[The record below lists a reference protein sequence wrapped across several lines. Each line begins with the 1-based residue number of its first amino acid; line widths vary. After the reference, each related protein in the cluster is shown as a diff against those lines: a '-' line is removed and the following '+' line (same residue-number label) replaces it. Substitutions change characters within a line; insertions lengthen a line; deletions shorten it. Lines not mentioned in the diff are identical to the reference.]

1 MMGAAKISRGTYL
14 LMEDRKN
21 DWLAQQLQE
30 EKRAQARIN
39 AMFGIRFSAGTER
52 AASSDARALRKDHFE
67 NCDAGSIKAAHAANC
82 DAKAVRNN
90 SVQNKGNS
98 KGYKTGGG
106 V

>member
-1 MMGAAKISRGTYL
+1 MAGAKLSRGTYL

-39 AMFGIRFSAGTER
+39 AMFGIRSSPGIAK
-52 AASSDARALRKDHFE
+52 AASIDARNLRNDHFE

-90 SVQNKGNS
+90 SVNNRANN
-98 KGYKTGGG
+98 KGYKTGRG

>member
-1 MMGAAKISRGTYL
+1 MMAAAKISRGTFL

-21 DWLAQQLQE
+21 DWLAQQLAE

-39 AMFGIRFSAGTER
+39 AMFGIRYSAGTDR
-52 AASSDARALRKDHFE
+52 PASTDARALRRDHFE

-90 SVQNKGNS
+90 TRNYNK
-98 KGYKTGGG
+98 K
-106 V
+106 

>member
-39 AMFGIRFSAGTER
+39 AMFGIRFSAGT
-52 AASSDARALRKDHFE
+52 
-67 NCDAGSIKAAHAANC
+67 
-82 DAKAVRNN
+82 
-90 SVQNKGNS
+90 
-98 KGYKTGGG
+98 
-106 V
+106 